1 MIHYKI
7 AQEQILSLA
16 KSFGKEKIELDNS
29 LGRVLAEPITADR
42 DYPPF
47 NRATMDGYAI
57 RSSDFNNGI
66 REFEIVEIIYA
77 GQESISSLEVG
88 QCFKIM
94 TGAAVPESTD
104 IVIRREDTVENDKK
118 VKINVESCKS
128 FQNISRQGE
137 DIAQQVIACDINS
150 LITPPFIAILAAL
163 GKTKVKV
170 EQLPKVAIFTTGDE
184 VVSIDTKDI
193 SRVQIRDSNNHLL
206 KGLLKNWGI
215 TPIICEH
222 VKDDKDELYK
232 NLYKALA
239 CDIIIINGGVSAG
252 DADYVPQ
259 TLKSLAVKEIFHKV
273 AIRPG
278 RPLWFGALPN
288 GGVVFAL
295 PGNPFSCHVTFE
307 LFVRL
312 YLLACFGLEQKPK
325 LQLPLLSEKTKKVK
339 LDEFFPVSFSANP
352 LGLNPLPFK
361 SSGDIKASLFAD
373 GLALHP
379 SDSEILGKGSLVTYL
394 PF

>member
-288 GGVVFAL
+288 EGVVFAL

-307 LFVRL
+307 LFVKP
-312 YLLACFGLEQKPK
+312 YLLACFGLEQRSE
-325 LQLPLLSEKTKKVK
+325 LRLPLLSEKTKKVR
-339 LDEFFPVSFSANP
+339 LDEFF
-352 LGLNPLPFK
+352 
-361 SSGDIKASLFAD
+361 
-373 GLALHP
+373 
-379 SDSEILGKGSLVTYL
+379 
-394 PF
+394 